1 MFQQYLPASRWHRVP
16 PRDHQCRRSPSQAR
30 TRTSRAKLSV
40 QVAVRS
46 WLAGR
51 SRFSLSLKH
60 RGLKTLGRDARRM
73 PHSPIRR
80 PCLQPLHLQPL
91 PLPRAVCGLSGYA
104 SDACRGS
111 RTSSLGLCGFNG
123 QHRPLLFDSIYP
135 RVPLRECQQPTAFL
149 WRLVSWR
156 LVVRQTITITARPC

>member
-51 SRFSLSLKH
+51 SQFSLPLSSIEDCTKEF
-60 RGLKTLGRDARRM
+60 GARRQTYA
-73 PHSPIRR
+73 PFTNTQAVPAATAPPAAPPTARR
-80 PCLQPLHLQPL
+80 VWLVGEATLVGVAGR
-91 PLPRAVCGLSGYA
+91 PRL
-104 SDACRGS
+104 D
-111 RTSSLGLCGFNG
+111 CGFNG
-123 QHRPLLFDSIYP
+123 LHRPLLFDSIYP
-135 RVPLRECQQPTAFL
+135 RVQ
-149 WRLVSWR
+149 
-156 LVVRQTITITARPC
+156 